1 MRHALKTRMAVLG
14 AALGMFVLGSG
25 QGAQGQALPKTDSG
39 IDIQK
44 VTPEGKLP
52 GKAVPYYIRNG
63 EGERYLVGG
72 LVADLVARGED
83 TQDLFETAVLTG
95 GRDANLPLHTHAR
108 THEALLV
115 LDGEVELW
123 LGKEHHLLIR
133 GDFASIPEGTPH
145 ALKMRSH
152 RTQLISWSTG
162 KEMSPFYMALGQPY
176 AGHVQPPEVNPE
188 LSGELLKKAEASADV
203 RFERKAPGRS
213 TPQRVSNGKL
223 PDKKIPYVLA
233 SGEGERLVAGEQ
245 LFSFLGDQQTTGGR
259 FLIVMTEGP
268 AGEMIPAHFHE
279 KHTETFFCL
288 DGSMNMRVNGEQLTL
303 APGDFVHAPARTIHA
318 YQLKSHYT
326 RMVGLLTPGLFEPFF
341 RTLGDPYAGY
351 VYPQTP
357 PPFRFDRVLS
367 KLNELD
373 LKLVGAPPTK

>member
-1 MRHALKTRMAVLG
+1 MRHESSKRMAVLG
-14 AALGMFVLGSG
+14 AALGMFVLG
-25 QGAQGQALPKTDSG
+25 AGQAALAQDTPTAGNG

-52 GKAVPYYIRNG
+52 GKGVPYYIRNG

-72 LVADLVARGED
+72 LVAGLIARGED
-83 TQDLFETAVLTG
+83 TQELFETTILTG

-108 THEALLV
+108 SHEALLV

-123 LGKEHHLLIR
+123 LGKGHYLLIR

-145 ALKMRSH
+145 AFKMRSH

-162 KEMSPFYMALGQPY
+162 KEMSPLYKALGQPY

-188 LSGELLKKAEASADV
+188 RSGALLKKAEASADV
-203 RFERKAPGRS
+203 RFERKAPGKS
-213 TPQRVSNGKL
+213 TPQRVSNGTV
-223 PDKKIPYVLA
+223 PDKKVPYVLA
-233 SGEGERLVAGEQ
+233 SGEGQRLVAGKE
-245 LFSFLGDQQTTGGR
+245 LFSLVGDQRNSDGK
-259 FLIVMTEGP
+259 FIVVVSEGP
-268 AGEMIPAHFHE
+268 AGDMIPAHYHE

-288 DGSMNMRVNGEQLTL
+288 DGSITMRVNDEVLTL

-318 YQLKSHYT
+318 YQLNSHYT
-326 RMVGLLTPGLFEPFF
+326 RMVGFLTPGLFEPFF

-373 LKLVGAPPTK
+373 LKLIGPPPAK